1 MKKIFTIMIICS
13 CCLFAACNEGA
24 STGMSSDDLLK
35 MGNWG
40 ENQEV
45 SVSEQDNGKVLIVNQ
60 NGDEVLDVTKYAGTD
75 ILADEFTGEP
85 RLIKTY
91 TFAGKKE
98 VTVETDITE
107 KIDTY
112 TMDYYDTF
120 GHLLIGSSA
129 RNLVSVWGSYGLDLS
144 VDWEYPTQIIYLPT
158 GEVLPEFYEA
168 YLTDNGIALMTGD
181 CIFYDGSFHELHTE
195 KNAMICGFP
204 QDYVSTSIENS
215 NWWGYYSF
223 SSLKDSDGKISC
235 LYNGNYGEN
244 TENQEDIN
252 IREIT
257 KIEDFYNLIEKKRS
271 DPQKKGS
278 LLIFRSNDAFDNDD
292 QYGLIDDS
300 GNVVIEDKYR
310 GFAFCGKDM
319 IVAFGADKT
328 DLYASS
334 DFSLVKSIPLCMVYY
349 DGTNSVVQVGDYS
362 YYLADADGNSLAE
375 LCNGV
380 FLFDMEAEGQVFT
393 LNLPNSE
400 DVAVVDREGNL
411 LFQLPFEPGLTYI
424 KDNVIAVHAKSG
436 YYMIDTTGSITK
448 IIRLFGGY
456 VYDEAKNE
464 IIYKG
469 K

>member
-13 CCLFAACNEGA
+13 CCLFAACNGGA
-24 STGMSSDDLLK
+24 SSGTDSDDLLK
-35 MGNWG
+35 PGNWG

-45 SVSEQDNGKVLIVNQ
+45 SVSEQDDGKILIVNQ
-60 NGDEVLDVTKYAGTD
+60 NGDEVLDVTKYAGTA
-75 ILADEFTGEP
+75 ILGDEFTGEP

-120 GHLLIGSSA
+120 GHLLIGSSVYD
-129 RNLVSVWGSYGLDLS
+129 LVSISGSYGLTLS
-144 VDWEYPTQIIYLPT
+144 MDREYPSQIIYLPT
-158 GEVLPEFYEA
+158 GEVLPDFHEA
-168 YLTDNGIALMTGD
+168 YLTDNGIALVTGD
-181 CIFYDGSFHELHTE
+181 SLFYDESFHELHTE
-195 KNAMICGFP
+195 KNAMIYGFP
-204 QDYVSTSIENS
+204 REYKLTTNENDY
-215 NWWGYYSF
+215 WWGQYFVF
-223 SSLKDSDGKISC
+223 STVKDSYGVFSD
-235 LYNGNYGEN
+235 LYNKNYQGEVP
-244 TENQEDIN
+244 EQEYYDLID
-252 IREIT
+252 
-257 KIEDFYNLIEKKRS
+257 KKQGDFQR
-271 DPQKKGS
+271 KGS
-278 LLIFRSNDAFDNDD
+278 LLIFRGNDAFDNDD

-328 DLYASS
+328 DLYATS

-380 FLFDMEAEGQVFT
+380 ELLDMEEKGKAFVFD
-393 LNLPNSE
+393 LPGTD
-400 DVAVVDREGNL
+400 DVDVVDHEGNFL
-411 LFQLPFEPGLTYI
+411 YKLPFCPGLTYI
-424 KDNVIAVHAKSG
+424 EDDTIAVSSKAG
-436 YYMIDTTGSITK
+436 FYTIDTTGSITK
-448 IIRLFGGY
+448 IIRLWEGY

-464 IIYKG
+464 ILYEG